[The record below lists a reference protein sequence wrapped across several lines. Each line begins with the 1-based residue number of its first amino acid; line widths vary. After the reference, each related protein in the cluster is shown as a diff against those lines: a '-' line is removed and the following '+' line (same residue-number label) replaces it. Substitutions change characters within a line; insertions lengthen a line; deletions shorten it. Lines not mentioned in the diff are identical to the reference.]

1 MVHGPQ
7 SSRGARGLAS
17 ARLGNHLKCRSH
29 ARIAS
34 FARLPEG
41 AAAVAYGGFE
51 RQASGIVARAWY
63 FFPRSSGQAD
73 CVRASCRQQGRPFA
87 RRAAPGGCFARCR
100 AWRCGRQGEN
110 GGGCVERVSIP
121 ASQAQGRASPRR
133 FRSISRRGA
142 VKPVSDRGDQNNPGQ
157 PGAPPSLGASGN
169 LPGDFPHAP
178 VRRRGR
184 CVRYGDMLA
193 FSASPILRRLWE
205 RSARSFFMRLSAWMK
220 RPRSLP
226 DLLVPLPI

>member
-73 CVRASCRQQGRPFA
+73 CVRAVDLAANKVGLSLDVLRRPD
-87 RRAAPGGCFARCR
+87 
-100 AWRCGRQGEN
+100 
-110 GGGCVERVSIP
+110 
-121 ASQAQGRASPRR
+121 ASPA
-133 FRSISRRGA
+133 A
-142 VKPVSDRGDQNNPGQ
+142 V
-157 PGAPPSLGASGN
+157 LGVVVAKVKTE
-169 LPGDFPHAP
+169 A
-178 VRRRGR
+178 
-184 CVRYGDMLA
+184 A
-193 FSASPILRRLWE
+193 A
-205 RSARSFFMRLSAWMK
+205 
-220 RPRSLP
+220 
-226 DLLVPLPI
+226 